1 MRNLFSILATT
12 AIVLFA
18 VLSCT
23 KDSEVD
29 SPSVSKPI
37 VVEQSSVSSFTA
49 NITGRFI
56 GVDKADLA
64 LGKYGLFY
72 CLKTADAENLFNL
85 WLEGNDNPGCMVL
98 DRVTVKSEKIYC
110 TLEGLFPDTEYS
122 YCLYLQKRDGTRE
135 ISAVSSFRTQPF
147 NPEIGEASL
156 DGVQCFVAFAEG
168 GIVINPKD
176 AANCEAGIIVSG
188 QNDCNI
194 SNSTAYSC
202 NIEDD
207 NTVRARISDL
217 ESDRDYYCRLYV
229 KYPVSPGQSEYVYG
243 PEKVF
248 RTKDFQQMAVDLGL
262 PSGLLWATCNV
273 GAENPEDYGDYYA
286 WGETET
292 YYEPGYAQV
301 KEDVI
306 WKPGKSAGY
315 DWSSYRYCDDGKH
328 DRLTKYC
335 TNSNLGFSGFTDNKT
350 VLDPD
355 DDAAHVRWGG
365 GWRMPTVEELD
376 ELNNPDYCTWTWT
389 TLNGVKGYSVT
400 SKMSGYTDRSI
411 FLPAAGNRS
420 GTNLYDCGDSG
431 DYGASSLHTSWSS
444 SAKDF
449 VFGSDYH
456 RTSWNGRC
464 NGHSVRPVYT
474 VN

>member
-1 MRNLFSILATT
+1 MTKYRVQRFFRNLTFGPGGFA
-12 AIVLFA
+12 A
-18 VLSCT
+18 VLPM
-23 KDSEVD
+23 EVRNHID
-29 SPSVSKPI
+29 AGLQFLFKAFRKVADRL
-37 VVEQSSVSSFTA
+37 VVIDEA
-49 NITGRFI
+49 AAA
-56 GVDKADLA
+56 ADVRHNGA
-64 LGKYGLFY
+64 
-72 CLKTADAENLFNL
+72 
-85 WLEGNDNPGCMVL
+85 
-98 DRVTVKSEKIYC
+98 
-110 TLEGLFPDTEYS
+110 TE
-122 YCLYLQKRDGTRE
+122 
-135 ISAVSSFRTQPF
+135 APFRPQ
-147 NPEIGEASL
+147 
-156 DGVQCFVAFAEG
+156 DV
-168 GIVINPKD
+168 
-176 AANCEAGIIVSG
+176 
-188 QNDCNI
+188 
-194 SNSTAYSC
+194 
-202 NIEDD
+202 
-207 NTVRARISDL
+207 
-217 ESDRDYYCRLYV
+217 
-229 KYPVSPGQSEYVYG
+229 
-243 PEKVF
+243 
-248 RTKDFQQMAVDLGL
+248 FQQMAVDLGL

-389 TLNGVKGYSVT
+389 TLNGVNGYSVT

-464 NGHSVRPVYT
+464 NGHSVRPVYQ
-474 VN
+474 